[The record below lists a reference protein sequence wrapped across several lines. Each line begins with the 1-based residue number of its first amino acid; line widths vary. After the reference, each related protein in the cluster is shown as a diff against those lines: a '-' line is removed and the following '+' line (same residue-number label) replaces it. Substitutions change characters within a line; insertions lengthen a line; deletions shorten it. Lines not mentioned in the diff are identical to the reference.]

1 MNVRKQ
7 KSRQFQCKKQLCLRF
22 PKALAD
28 RPISRVLGNR
38 LKTNDIS
45 RELLHYSVTKYHF
58 LQLSPLEV
66 PTTNESTF
74 TIRKKNYS
82 VTNRMTF
89 LATVTGTGLP
99 NQKIGVNTS
108 Y

>member
-1 MNVRKQ
+1 MFESRRVDNSSVRSSYACDSLKLLQ
-7 KSRQFQCKKQLCLRF
+7 TGQLVEFWEIDLTE
-22 PKALAD
+22 
-28 RPISRVLGNR
+28 
-38 LKTNDIS
+38 TNDIS

-74 TIRKKNYS
+74 TIRKKIYS

-99 NQKIGVNTS
+99 NQQIGVNTS